1 MTEFSAAVS
10 HAAVFSGQAREVQLQ
25 PLKLPTLQTG
35 ETLVR
40 VLGCT
45 LCGSDLHSYE
55 GHRKVPVPT
64 VLGHE
69 IVGEIV
75 AFGPETSRSD
85 LAGNELQIGDRVT
98 WAIVANCGECFYC
111 LRDLP
116 QKCLQS
122 VKYGH
127 EAFRP
132 GRELLGGLAEHCLL
146 VRGTAI
152 IRLPV
157 ELPLAVACPASCAT
171 STVAAALE
179 AAGELKGRTVC
190 ILGAG
195 MLGLTACAMSNARG
209 AAAVVCVDMQE
220 ARRNRARDFGATHT
234 VGPTELEA
242 TNNELTQ
249 GHGLDLVLDFTGATP
264 AIQNAWPRLR
274 IGGRIVLVGSV
285 FPGPSLEIFP
295 EQVVRRQL
303 TIAGVHNYAPRH
315 LVAAIDF
322 LVAHQRHFPFAEL
335 VSAWHPLAD
344 AAAAFAAARASQ
356 AVRIGVWGTKNGC

>member
-1 MTEFSAAVS
+1 MNSQ
-10 HAAVFSGQAREVQLQ
+10 AAVFEGTAREVHLRELSLPDLQ
-25 PLKLPTLQTG
+25 SG

-69 IVGEIV
+69 IVGEIIS
-75 AFGPETSRSD
+75 FGEGTPRID
-85 LAGNELQIGDRVT
+85 LAGRELRIGDRVT

-111 LRDLP
+111 QRNLP

-152 IRLPV
+152 IRVP
-157 ELPLAVACPASCAT
+157 ENLPLEVACPASCAT

-179 AAGELKGRTVC
+179 AAGELSGRTVG

-195 MLGLTACAMSNARG
+195 MLGLTVCAMSRTAG
-209 AAAVVCVDMQE
+209 AAEVLCVDTNE
-220 ARRNRARDFGATHT
+220 ARRAQAIAFGATHALT
-234 VGPTELEA
+234 PDELA
-242 TNNELTQ
+242 NKVRELTD
-249 GHGLDLVLDFTGATP
+249 GHGLDILLEFTGSTP
-264 AIQNAWPRLR
+264 ALENAWPLLR
-274 IGGRIVLVGSV
+274 IGGRIVLVGAV
-285 FPGPSLEIFP
+285 FPGPPLSLVP
-295 EQVVRRQL
+295 EQIIRRQL
-303 TIAGVHNYAPRH
+303 TISGVHNYAPRH
-315 LVAAIDF
+315 LAVAMSF
-322 LVAHQRHFPFAEL
+322 LEHNQEKFPFASL
-335 VSAWHPLAD
+335 VAAWRPLAET
-344 AAAAFAAARASQ
+344 AEAFQVARESQ
-356 AVRIGVWGTKNGC
+356 AVRIGVRAET